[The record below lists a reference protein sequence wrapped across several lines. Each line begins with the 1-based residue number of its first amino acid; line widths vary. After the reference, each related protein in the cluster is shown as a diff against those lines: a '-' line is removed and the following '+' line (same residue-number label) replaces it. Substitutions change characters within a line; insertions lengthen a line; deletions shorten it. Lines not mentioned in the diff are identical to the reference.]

1 MKERQVKKP
10 EFLKDLNTGI
20 LDELTRGGR
29 VKNIVGLA
37 GELTELDEVSNICGL
52 PFEGYLGKIK
62 TPRPSKAVDEV
73 VIAIEKENILH
84 GTAAGDVPISEHTIT
99 DSIGS
104 RLLISGKMQTLKN
117 FKSGR
122 VLVFVL
128 ADFVA
133 VSPIAML
140 QNDIALVGELAYTP
154 RYRETPKGKHIADI
168 MVKVQNVLTAGVCF
182 VPCVCWQAKADEA
195 AGWQQGDKV
204 KLLGRCQSRE
214 YQKEISAIFAD
225 GKKAGRETET
235 RTAYE
240 VSIQEIERRGEAE
253 NAG

>member
-1 MKERQVKKP
+1 MKEKRDKKP
-10 EFLKDLNTGI
+10 EFLKELNTGI
-20 LDELTRGGR
+20 LDELTRDGR

-37 GELTELDEVSNICGL
+37 GELSELEKVSNICGL
-52 PFEGYLGKIK
+52 PFDGYLGKIK
-62 TPRPSKAVDEV
+62 TSRPSKVVDEV
-73 VIAIEKENILH
+73 VIAIKKDSILH
-84 GTAAGDVPISEHTIT
+84 GVAAGDVPISEHSIT
-99 DSIGS
+99 DSISS
-104 RLLISGKMQTLKN
+104 RFLISGKMQTLKD

-133 VSPIAML
+133 ESPNAML

-168 MVKVQNVLTAGVCF
+168 MVKVRNVLTDSACF
-182 VPCVCWQAKADEA
+182 VPCICWQAKADEA

-214 YQKEISAIFAD
+214 YQKET
-225 GKKAGRETET
+225 GRETET

-240 VSIQEIERRGEAE
+240 VSIQEIERIGEIE